1 MGYLAKVVSFART
14 VIAGEQTP
22 EVRFDRDGDDTG
34 SAHHFGAPG
43 DDAPPLA
50 GDVVYVGDDAGRGV
64 VEALGYQD
72 PMVAGTAEVGE
83 RRIYSRAAPG
93 VVIAEVWLKRD
104 GAIIAKTPA
113 GELALAADGAL
124 VAKTPAGEL
133 SLGVDGSAR
142 IGNAVGELAVDAAG
156 NVTWKTALG
165 TNGAATH
172 MHPTPFGPSG
182 PPLPGT

>member
-43 DDAPPLA
+43 DDAPPLP
-50 GDVVYVGDDAGRGV
+50 GDIVYVGDDAGRGV

-72 PMVAGTAEVGE
+72 PIVAGTAEDGE

-104 GAIIAKTPA
+104 GSIIAKTPA
-113 GELALAADGAL
+113 GELALGA
-124 VAKTPAGEL
+124 
-133 SLGVDGSAR
+133 DGSAR

-172 MHPTPFGPSG
+172 MHATPFGPTSA
-182 PPLPGT
+182 PLPGT